1 MSAFKAAQQAP
12 PPLAAAFKAAEQGN
26 VTEEADPLL
35 TTPARLA
42 GLAESLKA
50 RGNAHY
56 ARGDDGPAVEDYT
69 AGLRAL
75 GEQEHK
81 ALRGA
86 LLSNRAAVR
95 LRRGEHELCVQDCD
109 AALKLDAGRAKCY
122 YRRAAANEAQEKL
135 EQAFKDL
142 KVCVQL
148 EPANKAAVVAARRV
162 KDKLTQKL
170 GQDKAFGTPAE
181 RLALQI
187 CQCVETEEL
196 DARKMAN
203 LFKAGA
209 SLALDDEAAA
219 KALWRGGAGDAA
231 CAHAK
236 AKGAFS
242 DVRKA
247 AVCMLGAMAHR
258 TAISEPSMAWQ
269 VAGVLRR
276 EGEGFFATD
285 AADAVIALCAAVV
298 DSVPGEDE
306 ENADPMQ
313 AQQDFDAETALD
325 LDEDAISDD
334 GDDELAPSRLRA
346 AADGAAAVV
355 VASALRHGSRTT
367 RTRGLDLLVRWLA
380 AQRAT
385 LSGARARLAKF
396 LALPPD
402 NALRRG
408 LLEGLWCLLDSVDD
422 DERTK
427 AQAAVARV
435 LRATCDKVTAEY
447 VWDAAPRE
455 FVEALLAAGAACRAF
470 PDMKPD
476 AVASDRGAWSADLA
490 DRKRRASLVSACHLA
505 STNFAPE
512 ALQFIDVPALARL
525 CGTDAAG
532 EVLGAEALAALA
544 SSEGGRAA
552 LAPLVAAGELERLM
566 REGRTTGAR
575 SAAASAV
582 AKLGLAAKA
591 LKAGSHETGKLLD
604 AAASLLKDADP
615 AARDR
620 AVEVLA
626 GLSGASQAK
635 EEIAHGSGRSQA
647 SIGAICD
654 VAKATKGSDPR
665 AYGLAL
671 VLANLTVTNDE
682 LRRRHFREKEMDI
695 SPEQYDEF
703 CRITKQKAAADA
715 DDDTPDLA
723 KARARKL
730 CIADGVV
737 ALATLSATNP
747 SPPTASKLADALCA
761 LAAHESLRGTLIQ
774 QGGFRSCVA
783 LANDDANDDRGRLS
797 AAHAAGKILI
807 TTDPRKL
814 TDAQRLCAIRPL
826 LWACR
831 HVKATDLAVCCGV
844 RGPSAMVDG
853 V

>member
-81 ALRGA
+81 TLRGA

-162 KDKLTQKL
+162 KDKLTQQL

-298 DSVPGEDE
+298 DSVPG
-306 ENADPMQ
+306 
-313 AQQDFDAETALD
+313 ALVRSGAHQPWPDGLGPHKTTPTKQGDTD
-325 LDEDAISDD
+325 LSSSHGVPAGGLSAA
-334 GDDELAPSRLRA
+334 GCAAGVGLRCFSAPS
-346 AADGAAAVV
+346 
-355 VASALRHGSRTT
+355 SA
-367 RTRGLDLLVRWLA
+367 
-380 AQRAT
+380 
-385 LSGARARLAKF
+385 
-396 LALPPD
+396 PP
-402 NALRRG
+402 
-408 LLEGLWCLLDSVDD
+408 
-422 DERTK
+422 
-427 AQAAVARV
+427 
-435 LRATCDKVTAEY
+435 
-447 VWDAAPRE
+447 
-455 FVEALLAAGAACRAF
+455 
-470 PDMKPD
+470 
-476 AVASDRGAWSADLA
+476 
-490 DRKRRASLVSACHLA
+490 
-505 STNFAPE
+505 
-512 ALQFIDVPALARL
+512 
-525 CGTDAAG
+525 
-532 EVLGAEALAALA
+532 
-544 SSEGGRAA
+544 
-552 LAPLVAAGELERLM
+552 
-566 REGRTTGAR
+566 
-575 SAAASAV
+575 AASASNSSRQRF
-582 AKLGLAAKA
+582 A
-591 LKAGSHETGKLLD
+591 
-604 AAASLLKDADP
+604 P
-615 AARDR
+615 
-620 AVEVLA
+620 
-626 GLSGASQAK
+626 
-635 EEIAHGSGRSQA
+635 
-647 SIGAICD
+647 C
-654 VAKATKGSDPR
+654 
-665 AYGLAL
+665 
-671 VLANLTVTNDE
+671 
-682 LRRRHFREKEMDI
+682 
-695 SPEQYDEF
+695 
-703 CRITKQKAAADA
+703 
-715 DDDTPDLA
+715 
-723 KARARKL
+723 
-730 CIADGVV
+730 
-737 ALATLSATNP
+737 
-747 SPPTASKLADALCA
+747 PP
-761 LAAHESLRGTLIQ
+761 G
-774 QGGFRSCVA
+774 
-783 LANDDANDDRGRLS
+783 
-797 AAHAAGKILI
+797 
-807 TTDPRKL
+807 RKL
-814 TDAQRLCAIRPL
+814 TS
-826 LWACR
+826 ACS
-831 HVKATDLAVCCGV
+831 CC
-844 RGPSAMVDG
+844 M
-853 V
+853 